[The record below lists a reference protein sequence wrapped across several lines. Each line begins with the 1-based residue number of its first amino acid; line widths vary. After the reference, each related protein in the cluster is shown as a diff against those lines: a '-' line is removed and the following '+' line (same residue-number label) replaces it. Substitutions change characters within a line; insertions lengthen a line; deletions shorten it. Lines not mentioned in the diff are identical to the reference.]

1 MKNTS
6 VRYALRGAWRGV
18 AMSPWLHAMALL
30 TVVLCTLLAMSVTL
44 GWRNITE
51 AAEAQHRRAA
61 SQPIVVQMTTA
72 GSAAAAELL
81 ARDLEGLPEVARIEL
96 ARADAPVKARARTLE
111 VYVHADTQ
119 PEFAQRLAHYLARRA
134 GVVEPGPLTDA
145 SSLDVRAIALGLV
158 VFAALAAWLMIGSV
172 LRLTVFARR
181 GEIRVLEMLGATT
194 RFIRAPHMLLG
205 FLHTLLG
212 ALVAA
217 SLLQVVLV
225 AFAPDW
231 SLLLTRVNNGVAF
244 APRFFR
250 PEELAVGIG
259 VTVLFGLWTMRA
271 AVAHARR
278 P

>member
-1 MKNTS
+1 MSASGYDALTMEWPARGGV
-6 VRYALRGAWRGV
+6 VRLDD
-18 AMSPWLHAMALL
+18 
-30 TVVLCTLLAMSVTL
+30 
-44 GWRNITE
+44 
-51 AAEAQHRRAA
+51 
-61 SQPIVVQMTTA
+61 
-72 GSAAAAELL
+72 
-81 ARDLEGLPEVARIEL
+81 ARARIERDGGALEL
-96 ARADAPVKARARTLE
+96 ALDGLELAYAPWEEDGAVIGST
-111 VYVHADTQ
+111 VY
-119 PEFAQRLAHYLARRA
+119 LRA
-134 GVVEPGPLTDA
+134 GDCVALRVRGLRAPSSRYGPPRTSDLELEMA
-145 SSLDVRAIALGLV
+145 LDPCIDML
-158 VFAALAAWLMIGSV
+158 AALAAWLMIGSV

>member
-1 MKNTS
+1 
-6 VRYALRGAWRGV
+6 
-18 AMSPWLHAMALL
+18 
-30 TVVLCTLLAMSVTL
+30 
-44 GWRNITE
+44 
-51 AAEAQHRRAA
+51 
-61 SQPIVVQMTTA
+61 
-72 GSAAAAELL
+72 
-81 ARDLEGLPEVARIEL
+81 
-96 ARADAPVKARARTLE
+96 VKAQARSLE